1 MIYSMTGFGKGT
13 AEESGLS
20 VEVEINSLNSRFLDA
35 KFKLPGYLS
44 AIEYRLRQ
52 LVAGKINRGKLSIFV
67 SVNSTTA
74 DFKPMKIDIA
84 SVEKFYNEVVLLKSK
99 LGLSGEIDINVLLN
113 MPDAIVSSYDESE
126 LEIAYA
132 VIAGALEQAL
142 DELNVSRNREGEVLA
157 ADIRQ
162 RLQHIK
168 TECSDVEKLAPEN
181 SAYQLKKLKDRLK
194 TILGDTEIDESR
206 LIMEAGILAERYDIT
221 EELVRLQSHL
231 ANFESDLKTGGDLG
245 KRLSFILQ
253 EMGREINTIGSKCGN
268 AEISSHVV
276 NIKEELEKIRE
287 QLANLE

>member
-13 AEESGLS
+13 AVESGLS

-44 AIEYRLRQ
+44 SLEYRLRQ
-52 LVAGKINRGKLSIFV
+52 IVASKIRRGKLSIFIN
-67 SVNSTTA
+67 VNSTTA
-74 DFKPMKIDIA
+74 DLKPMKIDIA

-99 LGLSGEIDINVLLN
+99 LGLSSEIDINVLLN
-113 MPDAIVSSYDESE
+113 MPDAVVNSYDESE

-132 VIAGALEQAL
+132 VVARAVDQAL

-157 ADIRQ
+157 ADIRR
-162 RLQHIK
+162 RLQSVK
-168 TECSDVEKLAPEN
+168 MECSNIETLAPAN
-181 SAYQLKKLKDRLK
+181 SEYQLNKLKDRLK
-194 TILGDTEIDESR
+194 TVLGDTEIDESR

-231 ANFESDLKTGGDLG
+231 ANFDSDLKTGGDLG

-253 EMGREINTIGSKCGN
+253 EMGRETNTIGSKCGN

-276 NIKEELEKIRE
+276 SIKEELEKIRE
-287 QLANLE
+287 QVANLE